1 MDESGSM
8 SGRLQKT
15 ERLFSV
21 LLAAT
26 YVVNGCPDAQFS
38 SSSIIRSSMGVGLAM
53 TVTVTP
59 SETSCQLPS
68 IIASSV

>member
-1 MDESGSM
+1 MEESGTM
-8 SGRLQKT
+8 SGRLQAT
-15 ERLFSV
+15 ERLFNV

-26 YVVNGCPDAQFS
+26 VVVNGSPATLFS
-38 SSSIIRSSMGVGLAM
+38 SSSIIRSIMGVGLVL

-68 IIASSV
+68 IIASNV